1 MVRIQTMLLIVHSLR
16 VISSFQAFQ
25 PRSTTVSASVRYLS
39 LQYKPCQFHVNR
51 QLAKLRMSSTSS
63 SQKTSNTSLIPRA
76 AVSVVVRHASPNKCV
91 KYALVQ
97 RGNEPNKGIWSLP
110 GGKIEAGELSI
121 TAAKRELSEET
132 CLSSEHTKGWKLN
145 WCDDAPICT
154 TDSIHFEEN
163 ESNKKGDNVERK
175 ILFHYVI
182 SQWFVEI
189 LNADSSSI
197 DYRRPTL
204 LAADDAADAKW
215 FNIGDVI
222 AGIKKGEI
230 TPGLEKVL
238 LRTELMYEKGLL

>member
-1 MVRIQTMLLIVHSLR
+1 MLLIVHSLR

-25 PRSTTVSASVRYLS
+25 PRSTTVSASVRYFS
-39 LQYKPCQFHVNR
+39 YQYKPRHCHVNR
-51 QLAKLRMSSTSS
+51 QLAKLRMSNTSS
-63 SQKTSNTSLIPRA
+63 SQKTSKTSLIPRA

-163 ESNKKGDNVERK
+163 ESSNKKEDNVERK

-204 LAADDAADAKW
+204 LASDDAADAKW
-215 FNIGDVI
+215 FNIDDVT